1 MTHVSLST
9 VGATPIIL
17 PPDDL
22 EALRAALRGTACT
35 PGDAGYDEARTIWNA
50 MIDRRP
56 GLVIRCQGAADVV
69 LAVQLAQKH
78 GLVVAVR
85 SGGHNIAGSAVC
97 DGGLLIDLSQMR
109 SVSVDPTAMRANV
122 GPGATLAD

>member
-9 VGATPIIL
+9 VGATPIML

-22 EALRAALRGTACT
+22 EALRAGLRGQACAPT
-35 PGDAGYDEARTIWNA
+35 EPGYEEARTIWNA

-56 GLVIRCQGAADVV
+56 GLVIRCQGAADVMRSV
-69 LAVQLAQKH
+69 ELAQKY

-85 SGGHNIAGSAVC
+85 GGGHNIAGSAVC
-97 DGGLLIDLSQMR
+97 DGGSLID
-109 SVSVDPTAMRANV
+109 
-122 GPGATLAD
+122 